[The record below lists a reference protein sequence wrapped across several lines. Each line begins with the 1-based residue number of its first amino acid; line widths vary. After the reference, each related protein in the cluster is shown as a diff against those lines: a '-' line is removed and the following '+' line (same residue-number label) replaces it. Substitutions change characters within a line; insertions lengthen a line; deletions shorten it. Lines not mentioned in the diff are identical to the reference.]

1 RLGGRGG
8 RLVEPDGRGRV
19 VVGDRGRVLLGRAHG
34 GVVRVGQLD
43 LHGLVELVQRVVHD
57 RGRDVLGG
65 VARCEGQRARGQGVV
80 HAAAGGAAAGHGVVD
95 LDRLARGR
103 VQRHLEGAR
112 ADRLGGR
119 GGRLVEPDGRGR
131 VVVGDRGRV
140 LLGRAQGGVV
150 RVGQLDLHGLVEL
163 VQRVVHERG
172 RDVLGGVTRGEG
184 QRARGHGVVHAA
196 AGGVA

>member
-1 RLGGRGG
+1 
-8 RLVEPDGRGRV
+8 
-19 VVGDRGRVLLGRAHG
+19 
-34 GVVRVGQLD
+34 
-43 LHGLVELVQRVVHD
+43 
-57 RGRDVLGG
+57 
-65 VARCEGQRARGQGVV
+65 QGVV
-80 HAAAGGAAAGHGVVD
+80 HAAAGGVAAGHGVVD

-140 LLGRAQGGVV
+140 LLGRAQGGIV

-163 VQRVVHERG
+163 VQRVVHDRG

-184 QRARGHGVVHAA
+184 QRGRGHGVVHAA
-196 AGGVA
+196 AGGVAAGHGVVDLDRLARGRVQRHLEGARADRLGGRGGRLVEPDGRGRVVVGDRGRVLLGR